1 MERTEEM
8 FKLIEG
14 AYKNILDRFNPCA
27 RQLISAGK
35 SYLKALHGSVE
46 ASKVYIDTIRKL
58 GRQAQFGTWGGYT
71 DIGTALMQLVD
82 VQKEMQNQQ
91 LNILKAFYVDLL
103 VPLETNLEKDT
114 KVVVNEQK
122 KFQHSYKNHH
132 EAYVKEA
139 ASVKKH
145 RKKNRASRGSNI
157 DKEIKHIH
165 ALEEEKFQ
173 LQGFCDTSLK
183 QAITQERRRYGFV
196 LERQCSLMKHY
207 LAYHQKG
214 QALLQHC
221 LTEWQEIVNTREKLP
236 KSIEKMF
243 SSDTDVEIGNE
254 YASSN
259 ILIRFQADQED
270 RMSCTSRTSRL
281 RKTRSID
288 SSCLDIRELHD
299 DPYPTP
305 LSRTKS
311 DVNLTSS
318 SASLHDNDYG
328 SPQSSRRLLGTDDGQ
343 SGRRQVQAIY
353 SYLSSGEHQLS
364 FHEGDILVLIGQRN
378 KGWQY
383 GENLRNHRCGWFP
396 VAYTTPVSDRSDT
409 SSSSEGKRRASDL
422 YMTSR
427 EEVSNN
433 VPCTRPF
440 SSSTLHSGK
449 EVGSP
454 PPAISSGMSTF
465 GDGFHI
471 KLTEMCKTPTASN
484 VPENHDGL
492 NNAQHERFIFQP
504 ICRSL
509 TSPFPQ
515 SMQPSSPSPVVQES
529 GVKTTAFG
537 SEDMKQN
544 DNVFGSVKLRRIMGS
559 KKTDKDQS

>member
-1 MERTEEM
+1 
-8 FKLIEG
+8 
-14 AYKNILDRFNPCA
+14 NILDRFNPCA
-27 RQLISAGK
+27 RQLITAGK

-46 ASKVYIDTIRKL
+46 ASKAYIDTIRKL

-91 LNILKAFYVDLL
+91 LNIVIKSFYVDLL

-114 KVVVNEQK
+114 KVVLSEQK

-132 EAYVKEA
+132 EAYLKAA

-145 RKKNRASRGSNI
+145 KKKNRSSRGSNL

-165 ALEEEKFQ
+165 ALEEEKLQ
-173 LQGFCDTSLK
+173 LEGFCDTSLK

-207 LAYHQKG
+207 LAFHQKG
-214 QALLQHC
+214 QTLLQHY
-221 LTEWQEIVNTREKLP
+221 LTEWQEVVNTREKLP

-243 SSDTDVEIGNE
+243 SSDIDVEIGNE
-254 YASSN
+254 YACSN

-318 SASLHDNDYG
+318 SASLHNNDYG
-328 SPQSSRRLLGTDDGQ
+328 SPQSSRRLLGTEDIQ
-343 SGRRQVQAIY
+343 SGRQEVQAIY

-396 VAYTTPVSDRSDT
+396 VAYTTPVCDRSDT
-409 SSSSEGKRRASDL
+409 SSSSEGKRRASDF
-422 YMTSR
+422 YTGVTSR

-440 SSSTLHSGK
+440 SSSTMHSGK

-454 PPAISSGMSTF
+454 PPAVSSGMSTF
-465 GDGFHI
+465 GEGFYC

-484 VPENHDGL
+484 FPENRDGL
-492 NNAQHERFIFQP
+492 HVAQYEGLTLRP

-515 SMQPSSPSPVVQES
+515 SVPPASPSSVTPES

-537 SEDMKQN
+537 SEDVKQN

-559 KKTDKDQS
+559 KKCDKDQL